1 LDYTPQYTSL
11 RRVVLRRS
19 WMPILTFRVQKDVA
33 EAVNALAKRN
43 GISRNEF
50 LTRAITS
57 LLLQEELKGRDI
69 RKLTASLMKKG
80 LQKNESRARRMLEK
94 SPFIFSWIQVA
105 PSLLSKLT
113 RPPSK
118 PVKDWEMRVLRDLHR
133 VAENMRFSSDES
145 LEIAVDVLSEMIR
158 SVAPQM
164 ENGGCKYKDRITDA
178 LYRLISSLFYPDR
191 ERAAEAYLF
200 LCKKLDEE
208 PFMEAPRSRFKL

>member
-1 LDYTPQYTSL
+1 
-11 RRVVLRRS
+11 
-19 WMPILTFRVQKDVA
+19 MPILTFKVSKEVA
-33 EAVNALAKRN
+33 ETVNTLAKRN

-50 LTRAITS
+50 LTRAIIS
-57 LLLQEELKGRDI
+57 LLLQEDLKGRDV
-69 RKLTASLMKKG
+69 RKLTASLMKQG
-80 LQKNESRARRMLEK
+80 LQKNESKARKMLEK

-118 PVKDWEMRVLRDLHR
+118 PVKDWEIRVLRDLRR

-145 LEIAVDVLSEMIR
+145 LEIAVDALSEMIK
-158 SVAPQM
+158 SIAPQM
-164 ENGGCKYKDRITDA
+164 EDGGSKYKDRITDA

-191 ERAAEAYLF
+191 EKAAEVYLF

-208 PFMEAPRSRFKL
+208 PVTEAPQEVGFKL